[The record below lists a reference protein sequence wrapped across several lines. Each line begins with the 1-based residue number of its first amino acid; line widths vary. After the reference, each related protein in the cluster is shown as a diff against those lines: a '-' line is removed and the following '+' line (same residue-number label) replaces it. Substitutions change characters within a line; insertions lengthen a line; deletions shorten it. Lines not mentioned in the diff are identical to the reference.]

1 MLPGHEI
8 PDVGRVVERRVGYL
22 VVEKN
27 EDVRPIAE
35 RMDPRGVPRD
45 SQCFERVYLANRA
58 FGRVRSRRGDS
69 NP

>member
-1 MLPGHEI
+1 VLPGHEI

-35 RMDPRGVPRD
+35 RMDPRSVPRD
-45 SQCFERVYLANRA
+45 S
-58 FGRVRSRRGDS
+58 
-69 NP
+69 